1 MSSAAW
7 LAGVAARIAAAVCV
21 DGDREIGVGRCA
33 GGPIDVHIEAVFAAL
48 SLLLAG
54 LRGGVGLTD
63 APPCGGGLGGSPA
76 VLTDRGGRVGHA
88 EEDVHS
94 DVRARD
100 GFHEAREVAGFNTD
114 DIGLSGRGHGAGAC
128 EDERHDER
136 SALEKHG
143 CSPSSKT
150 AFVGLMTLRAG
161 ILVRLARNGLCAACY
176 LIFFSH
182 MERSVRKLSPSGKSA
197 EDSAPQP
204 WLPDS

>member
-1 MSSAAW
+1 M

-94 DVRARD
+94 GVRARD
-100 GFHEAREVAGFNTD
+100 GFHKAREVA
-114 DIGLSGRGHGAGAC
+114 
-128 EDERHDER
+128 
-136 SALEKHG
+136 
-143 CSPSSKT
+143 
-150 AFVGLMTLRAG
+150 
-161 ILVRLARNGLCAACY
+161 
-176 LIFFSH
+176 
-182 MERSVRKLSPSGKSA
+182 
-197 EDSAPQP
+197 
-204 WLPDS
+204 